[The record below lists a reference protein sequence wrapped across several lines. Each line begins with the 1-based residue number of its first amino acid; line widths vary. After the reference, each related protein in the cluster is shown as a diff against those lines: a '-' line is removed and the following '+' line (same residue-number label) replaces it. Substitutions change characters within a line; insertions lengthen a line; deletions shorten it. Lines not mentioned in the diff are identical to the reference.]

1 MSQVKLIVSMAF
13 AAAATGLTATALGAS
28 ITDAEGNT
36 QTASVDASTFPAPAA
51 DGTFSVEVDFSGV
64 ASGAFSGTVTALSV
78 DGVTPV
84 NPGVGYSGTATNL
97 QPLPVSVAIA
107 FA

>member
-13 AAAATGLTATALGAS
+13 AAAATGLTATALGAT

-36 QTASVDASTFPAPAA
+36 QSTSVDASTFPAPAT

-64 ASGAFSGTVTALSV
+64 ASGAFTGAVTAL
-78 DGVTPV
+78 DTNGEQV
-84 NPGVGYSGTATNL
+84 NPGVSYSGTATNL
-97 QPLPVSVAIA
+97 EPLPVSVNVA
-107 FA
+107 FS